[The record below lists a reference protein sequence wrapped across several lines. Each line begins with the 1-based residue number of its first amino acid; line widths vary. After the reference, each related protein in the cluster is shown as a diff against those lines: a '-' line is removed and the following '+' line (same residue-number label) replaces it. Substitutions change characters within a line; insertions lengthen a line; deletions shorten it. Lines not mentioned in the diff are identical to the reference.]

1 MEDERWQR
9 YLPLMELAH
18 LNILQYGLHRHERFE
33 ALNRT
38 FNHYGVSYMSRGQ
51 SQVRFADETLTLDAG
66 DAFLIPP
73 GVQHDHIKTSEG
85 TAVFLWWDFRFD
97 VAGCVDALR
106 PFKLPRKVHMDDQAQ
121 FVQLFKEF
129 MRSMEHPRDPSDVLL
144 RQARAMEL
152 VARILGVAFASASF
166 QIQDDSADIIP
177 RMVQDIRQNCGVCPI
192 LPLLADKYRLHPT
205 YLSNRFT
212 QVLGVSP
219 AQLQARF
226 RLERARELLATR
238 QDPICEIAAELGYEN
253 SNNFTR
259 FFRQETGVTPREF
272 RIAAQI
278 GRHL

>member
-1 MEDERWQR
+1 METERWQR
-9 YLPLMELAH
+9 YLPLMELAR
-18 LNILQYGLHRHERFE
+18 LDILQYGLHRHERFA
-33 ALNRT
+33 ALKRT

-51 SQVRFADETLTLDAG
+51 SKVRFADETITLDAG

-73 GVQHDHIKTSEG
+73 GVEHDHVKTGEG
-85 TAVFLWWDFRFD
+85 IAEFLWWDFRFD

-121 FVQLFKEF
+121 FVQLFDAF
-129 MRSMEHPRDPSDVLL
+129 ARSMEHPHDPSDVLL

-166 QIQDDSADIIP
+166 QIQDDSADVIP
-177 RMVQDIRQNCGVCPI
+177 RMVQDIRQNCGARAI

-212 QVLGVSP
+212 QVLGISP

-226 RLERARELLATR
+226 RLERARELLTTR
-238 QDPICEIAAELGYEN
+238 DLSIGEIATELGYEN

-259 FFRQETGVTPREF
+259 FFRQETGCTPREY
-272 RIAAQI
+272 RAAAQSS
-278 GRHL
+278 RRL